1 MFLRARSSYPATD
14 FSAKMLKKQLDAA
27 FFKKGV
33 IIAVFSGICYGLYTA
48 FMTLGMTKGV
58 WADWYGNNSV
68 LLSAFVVT
76 YMLGA
81 LGSAVN
87 DSMSAVWALGHAG
100 LKGKLGD
107 FVRCLWTKPGR
118 IMMLAAA
125 IGGPIS
131 SAAYVIGIQLAGS
144 IAVPISALCPA
155 IGAVLARILFKQK
168 LNGRMLL
175 GIFICVFA
183 GFIISTTAVG
193 QDAPEGRLLGI
204 MIALIAAFGWGLEGC
219 IAGYS
224 STLIDYE
231 IGITIRQCTSGLG
244 NLCVLMPIFALI
256 GNEPLTLG
264 FQLFAKALGS
274 SAMIFFIISGFFA
287 LFAYGLWYKG
297 NSMCGTAL
305 GMACNGMFSFWGPF
319 FCWIILGIFAGLEGW
334 GLPPIAWIAAIIMAM
349 GIFIIAENPLKL
361 IRHCHQM
368 KLKG

>member
-1 MFLRARSSYPATD
+1 MSIKSASLSYTPEI
-14 FSAKMLKKQLDAA
+14 SADALKQQLDAR
-27 FFKKGV
+27 FFRKGV
-33 IIAVFSGICYGLYTA
+33 VIAVLSGMSYGLYTA
-48 FMTLGMTKGV
+48 FMTLGMTQGV
-58 WADWYGNNSV
+58 WADWYGGQSMV
-68 LLSAFVVT
+68 LSAFVVT

-87 DSMSAVWALGHAG
+87 DSMSALWALGQAG
-100 LKGKLGD
+100 VKGKLGD
-107 FVRCLWTKPGR
+107 FLRCLNTKPGR
-118 IMMLAAA
+118 IMILAAA

-155 IGAVLARILFKQK
+155 IGAILARILFKQK

-175 GIFICVFA
+175 GIAICVFA

-204 MIALIAAFGWGLEGC
+204 TIALVAAFGWGLEGC
-219 IAGYS
+219 VAGYS

-244 NLCVLMPIFALI
+244 NLFVLLPIFALM
-256 GNEPLTLG
+256 GREPVTLG
-264 FQLFAKALGS
+264 FQLFAQAVTS
-274 SAMIFFIISGFFA
+274 EAMIFFLISGFFA

-319 FCWIILGIFAGLEGW
+319 FCWIILGIFAGLDGW
-334 GLPPIAWIAAIIMAM
+334 ALPPVAWLAAVIMAL
-349 GIFIIAENPLKL
+349 GIFIIADNPLKL
-361 IRHCHQM
+361 LHHDH
-368 KLKG
+368 KSK

>member
-33 IIAVFSGICYGLYTA
+33 IIAVFSGMCYGLYTA